1 MGWRARLLRL
11 PPLALGIVAV
21 LALAAARLLDPAPV
35 RALRFAQFDA
45 AQRLMPR
52 PLPDL
57 PVRVVDIDDESLAR
71 IGQWPWPRDRLATL
85 VRRLHEAGAAAI
97 ALDIVFSEPDRL
109 SPSRIVGEVV
119 RRAADPALAEAL
131 ERLPD
136 NDALFAAA
144 LRDAPTVLGLL
155 MTARRGVPVQPKASL
170 AVIGPP
176 LAGHVDRFGGALPP
190 LPGLLDAARGLGSI
204 SIGEAD
210 TAIVRQVPLLQTAGD
225 TPVPGFAVEA
235 LRVALGE
242 STIGVRVGPVG
253 GGREG
258 VRALR
263 IGRLVVPTTPDGQI
277 WLHGSDPVADR
288 ARWLSAWRVLAGD
301 TPDDRTRA
309 ELAAL
314 VRGRIVL
321 VGASAA
327 GLGDLRATAMAPYLP
342 GVSIHA
348 QAIEQMLSGWHL
360 DRPFWADGAEL
371 AALLL
376 IGLLATWAAARL
388 RAVRA
393 LAVAI
398 VLDAA
403 LIGTAWWAF
412 TGPHLLL
419 DVTSP
424 LLAAVV
430 GFSVA
435 ALGRYVGVEMQQRR
449 LRTRFSQYLS
459 PDVVRRLVAQ
469 PGLLRLDGEQRD
481 MSFVFTDIAGFTSL
495 TERIGPRRLI
505 ALLDRYLDTLC
516 EIGVRHGGTID
527 KIVGDAVHVM
537 FNAPVDQPDHAARA
551 LACAREM
558 DTVAQAFARDMEA
571 QGEPFGATRVG
582 VSSGPAVVGDVGGR
596 RRLDYTAHG
605 TAVNLASRLEAANK
619 ALGTTICVAG
629 ATRERVEGAALRPA
643 ARLLVRGH
651 AAPVDVFTTLPD
663 GAADAHAEAWS
674 AAYVAIATGAPEAR
688 AMLATLDASWPNDP
702 LVTLHL
708 KRIDAGARDA
718 VIDLRG

>member
-1 MGWRARLLRL
+1 MDWRTRLLRL

-21 LALAAARLLDPAPV
+21 LALAAARLVDPAP
-35 RALRFAQFDA
+35 LRELRLAQFDA

-52 PLPDL
+52 PLADL
-57 PVRVVDIDDESLAR
+57 PVRVVDIDDASLAR

-85 VRRLHEAGAAAI
+85 VTRLHEAGAAAI
-97 ALDIVFSEPDRL
+97 ALDIVFAEPDRL
-109 SPSRIVGEVV
+109 SPARIVGELA
-119 RRAADPALAEAL
+119 RRGGDPSLVEAMG
-131 ERLPD
+131 RLPD

-144 LRDAPTVLGLL
+144 IGEAPVVLGMLL
-155 MTARRGVPVQPKASL
+155 TAGRGAPVQPKASL

-190 LPGLLDAARGLGSI
+190 LPALRAAARGLGSI
-204 SIGEAD
+204 SIGESD

-242 STIGVRVGPVG
+242 TTIGVRVAPVG
-253 GGREG
+253 GGRDG

-263 IGRLVVPTTPDGQI
+263 IGQLVVPTAPDGHI
-277 WLHGSDPVADR
+277 WLHGVDPAADR
-288 ARWLSAWRVLAGD
+288 ARWLSAWRVLAGEQ
-301 TPDDRTRA
+301 PDDRTRA

-314 VRGRIVL
+314 VKGRIVL

-327 GLGDLRATAMAPYLP
+327 GLGDLRATAMAPYVP

-348 QAIEQMLSGWHL
+348 QAIEQMLAGWHL
-360 DRPFWADGAEL
+360 ERPFWADGAEL
-371 AALLL
+371 AALLAV
-376 IGLLATWAAARL
+376 GLLATWAAARL
-388 RAVRA
+388 RAMRA
-393 LAVAI
+393 LLAAI
-398 VLDAA
+398 ALDAV
-403 LIGTAWWAF
+403 LIGAAWWAF
-412 TGPHLLL
+412 TGPRLLL
-419 DVTSP
+419 DVTAP

-430 GFSVA
+430 GFSLA
-435 ALGRYVGVEMQQRR
+435 ALGRYVGVEVQQRR
-449 LRTRFSQYLS
+449 LRARFSQYLS
-459 PDVVRRLVAQ
+459 PDVVRRLVRQ

-495 TERIGPRRLI
+495 TERVGPRRLI

-537 FNAPVDQPDHAARA
+537 FNAPLDQPDHADRA

-558 DTVAQAFARDMEA
+558 DVVAQAFARDMEQ
-571 QGEPFGATRVG
+571 QGEIFGATRIG
-582 VSSGPAVVGDVGGR
+582 VSSGTAVVGDVGGR

-619 ALGTTICVAG
+619 ALGTTICVSG
-629 ATRERVEGAALRPA
+629 ATRERVEGEMLRPA
-643 ARLLVRGH
+643 ARLMVRGH
-651 AAPVDVFTTLPD
+651 ADPVDVFTTMPTGAPD
-663 GAADAHAEAWS
+663 SFAEAWS
-674 AAYVAIATGAPEAR
+674 QAYIALATGEPEAR
-688 AMLATLDASWPNDP
+688 AMLVALDASQPNDP

-708 KRIDAGARDA
+708 KRLDAGARDA

>member
-1 MGWRARLLRL
+1 MDWRTRLLRL
-11 PPLALGIVAV
+11 PPLALGIAAV
-21 LALAAARLLDPAPV
+21 LALAAARLLDPTPV
-35 RALRFAQFDA
+35 RELRLAQFDA
-45 AQRLMPR
+45 VQRLMPR

-57 PVRVVDIDDESLAR
+57 PVRIVDIDDDSLGR

-109 SPSRIVGEVV
+109 SPARIVGEVA
-119 RRAADPALAEAL
+119 RRGGDASLVEAMG
-131 ERLPD
+131 RLPD
-136 NDALFAAA
+136 NDALFATAI
-144 LRDAPTVLGLL
+144 REAPVVLGML
-155 MTARRGVPVQPKASL
+155 MTAGPGAPVQPKASL

-176 LAGHVDRFGGALPP
+176 LAGHVDRFGGAMPP
-190 LPGLLDAARGLGSI
+190 LPVLLDAARGLGSI
-204 SIGEAD
+204 SIGESD

-225 TPVPGFAVEA
+225 TPIPGFAVEA

-253 GGREG
+253 GGRDG

-263 IGRLVVPTTPDGQI
+263 IGQLVVPTTPDGQI
-277 WLHGSDPVADR
+277 WLHGTDPAADR
-288 ARWLSAWRVLAGD
+288 ARWLPAWRVLAGD
-301 TPDDRTRA
+301 TPEDRTRA

-314 VRGRIVL
+314 VKGRIVL

-348 QAIEQMLSGWHL
+348 QAIEQMLAGWHL
-360 DRPFWADGAEL
+360 ERPFWADGAEL

-376 IGLLATWAAARL
+376 IGLLATWTAARL

-393 LAVAI
+393 LLVAFA
-398 VLDAA
+398 LDAA
-403 LIGTAWWAF
+403 LIGVAWWAF
-412 TGPHLLL
+412 TGPRLML
-419 DVTSP
+419 DVTAP

-449 LRTRFSQYLS
+449 LRARFSQYLS

-495 TERIGPRRLI
+495 TERIGPRKLI

-537 FNAPVDQPDHAARA
+537 FNAPLDQPDHAQRA
-551 LACAREM
+551 MACAREM
-558 DTVAQAFARDMEA
+558 DKVARAFARDMEQ
-571 QGEPFGATRVG
+571 QGEPFGATRIG

-605 TAVNLASRLEAANK
+605 TAVNMAARLEAANK
-619 ALGTTICVAG
+619 ALGTTICVSG
-629 ATRERVEGAALRPA
+629 GTRERVAGAALRPA
-643 ARLLVRGH
+643 ARLMVRGH
-651 AAPVDVFTTLPD
+651 GEPIDAFTTLPE
-663 GAADAHAEAWS
+663 GATDAHADAWS
-674 AAYVAIATGAPEAR
+674 TAYVAIASGAPEAR
-688 AMLATLDASWPNDP
+688 AMLATLDATWPDDP
-702 LVTLHL
+702 LVALHL
-708 KRIDAGARDA
+708 RRLDAGARDA

>member
-1 MGWRARLLRL
+1 MGWRARLFRL

-35 RALRFAQFDA
+35 RALRFAQFDT

-57 PVRVVDIDDESLAR
+57 PVRVVDIDDEALAR

-109 SPSRIVGEVV
+109 SPSRIVGEVA

-170 AVIGPP
+170 AVVGPP
-176 LAGHVDRFGGALPP
+176 LAGHVDHFGGALPP

-242 STIGVRVGPVG
+242 STIGIRVGPVG

-263 IGRLVVPTTPDGQI
+263 IGQLVVPTTPDGQI

-348 QAIEQMLSGWHL
+348 QAIEQMLSAWHL
-360 DRPFWADGAEL
+360 ERPFWADGAEL

-393 LAVAI
+393 LAVAV

-412 TGPHLLL
+412 AGPRLLL
-419 DVTSP
+419 DVTAP
-424 LLAAVV
+424 LLAAVI
-430 GFSVA
+430 GFAVA

-537 FNAPVDQPDHAARA
+537 FNAPLDQPDHAARA

-571 QGEPFGATRVG
+571 QGESFGATRIG

-663 GAADAHAEAWS
+663 GVTDAHAEAWS
-674 AAYVAIATGAPEAR
+674 AAYVAIATSAPEAR

-702 LVTLHL
+702 LVALYL
-708 KRIDAGARDA
+708 RRIGAGARDA

>member
-1 MGWRARLLRL
+1 MDWRTRLLRL

-21 LALAAARLLDPAPV
+21 LAVAAARLLDPAPV
-35 RALRFAQFDA
+35 RDLRLAQFDA
-45 AQRLMPR
+45 LQRLMPR

-57 PVRVVDIDDESLAR
+57 PVRIVDIDEQSLAQ
-71 IGQWPWPRDRLATL
+71 IGQWPWPRDRLASL

-97 ALDIVFSEPDRL
+97 ALDIVFAEPDRL
-109 SPSRIVGEVV
+109 SPARIVGEVA
-119 RRAADPALAEAL
+119 RRGGDASLVDALGK
-131 ERLPD
+131 LPD

-144 LRDAPTVLGLL
+144 IRDAPVVLGMLL
-155 MTARRGVPVQPKASL
+155 TAGRGAPAQPKASL

-176 LAGHVDRFGGALPP
+176 VAAHVERFAGALPP
-190 LPGLLDAARGLGSI
+190 LPALAEAARGLGSI
-204 SIGEAD
+204 SIGESD
-210 TAIVRQVPLLQTAGD
+210 TAIVRQVPLLQAVDG

-242 STIGVRVGPVG
+242 TTIGVRVGPVG
-253 GGREG
+253 GGRDG

-263 IGRLVVPTTPDGQI
+263 IGQLVVPTTPDGQI
-277 WLHGSDPVADR
+277 WLHGIDLAADR
-288 ARWLSAWRVLAGD
+288 ARWLSASRVLAGD
-301 TPDDRTRA
+301 SPDDRTRA

-314 VRGRIVL
+314 VKGRIVL

-360 DRPFWADGAEL
+360 ERPFWAEGAEF

-376 IGLLATWAAARL
+376 LGLLATWAAARL
-388 RAVRA
+388 RAMRA
-393 LAVAI
+393 LLGAI
-398 VLDAA
+398 VIDAA
-403 LIGTAWWAF
+403 LIGTVWWAF
-412 TGPHLLL
+412 AGPHLLL
-419 DVTSP
+419 DATAP
-424 LLAAVV
+424 LMAAVA
-430 GFSVA
+430 GFTVA
-435 ALGRYVGVEMQQRR
+435 ALGRYVGVEIVQRR
-449 LRTRFSQYLS
+449 LRARFSQYLS

-481 MSFVFTDIAGFTSL
+481 MSFVFTDIAGFTAL
-495 TERIGPRRLI
+495 TERVGPRRLI
-505 ALLDRYLDTLC
+505 ALLDRYLDMLC

-537 FNAPVDQPDHAARA
+537 FNAPLDQPDHAACA

-558 DTVAQAFARDMEA
+558 DSVARAFVRDAEQ
-571 QGEPFGATRVG
+571 QGETFGATRIG

-619 ALGTTICVAG
+619 TLGTTICVSG

-643 ARLLVRGH
+643 ARLLVRGN
-651 AAPVDVFTTLPD
+651 AEPVDVFTTVPA
-663 GAADAHAEAWS
+663 GTADAVLEAWN
-674 AAYVAIATGAPEAR
+674 AAYVALATGAPEAR
-688 AMLATLDASWPNDP
+688 AMLMELRAKWPDDP
-702 LVTLHL
+702 LVALHL
-708 KRIDAGARDA
+708 KRIDAGARDT

>member
-1 MGWRARLLRL
+1 MDWRSRLLRL
-11 PPLALGIVAV
+11 PPLALGIAAV

-35 RALRFAQFDA
+35 RELRLAQFDA

-52 PLPDL
+52 PLADL
-57 PVRVVDIDDESLAR
+57 PVRVVDIDDDSLAR

-97 ALDIVFSEPDRL
+97 ALDIVFTEADRL
-109 SPSRIVGEVV
+109 SPARIVGEVV
-119 RRAADPALAEAL
+119 RRGGDPSLIEAMG
-131 ERLPD
+131 RLPD

-144 LRDAPTVLGLL
+144 IREAPVVLGML
-155 MTARRGVPVQPKASL
+155 MTTGRGEPVQPKASL

-176 LAGHVDRFGGALPP
+176 LAGHVDRFGGAMPP
-190 LPGLLDAARGLGSI
+190 VPVLLGAARGLGSI
-204 SIGEAD
+204 SIGESD
-210 TAIVRQVPLLQTAGD
+210 TAIVRQVPLLQMAGD

-242 STIGVRVGPVG
+242 TTIGVRVGPVG
-253 GGREG
+253 GGRDG

-263 IGRLVVPTTPDGQI
+263 IGQLVVPSAPDGQI

-314 VRGRIVL
+314 VKGRIVL
-321 VGASAA
+321 VGASAV

-348 QAIEQMLSGWHL
+348 QAIEQMLAGWHL
-360 DRPFWADGAEL
+360 ERPFWAEGAEL

-393 LAVAI
+393 LLVAI

-403 LIGTAWWAF
+403 LIGVAWWAF
-412 TGPHLLL
+412 TGPLLLL
-419 DVTSP
+419 DVTAP

-435 ALGRYVGVEMQQRR
+435 GLGRYVGVETQQRR

-495 TERIGPRRLI
+495 TERVGPRKLI

-527 KIVGDAVHVM
+527 KIVGDAVPVM
-537 FNAPVDQPDHAARA
+537 FNAPLDQPDHAARA

-558 DTVAQAFARDMEA
+558 DTVARAFARDKER
-571 QGEPFGATRVG
+571 QGETFGATRIG

-605 TAVNLASRLEAANK
+605 TAVNLAARIEAANK
-619 ALGTTICVAG
+619 ALGTTICVSG
-629 ATRERVEGAALRPA
+629 ATRARIEGAALRPA
-643 ARLLVRGH
+643 ARLMVRGH
-651 AAPVDVFTTLPD
+651 AEPVDVFTTLPE
-663 GAADAHAEAWS
+663 GATDAQAEAWS
-674 AAYVAIATGAPEAR
+674 AAYVAVATGAPEAR
-688 AMLATLDASWPNDP
+688 ALLIELRSKWPDEP
-702 LVTLHL
+702 LVALHL

>member
-1 MGWRARLLRL
+1 VDWRTRLLRL

-21 LALAAARLLDPAPV
+21 LAVAAARLLDPTPV
-35 RALRFAQFDA
+35 RELRLAQFDTL
-45 AQRLMPR
+45 QRLMPR

-57 PVRVVDIDDESLAR
+57 PVRIVDIDDESLAR

-85 VRRLHEAGAAAI
+85 VKRLHDAGAVAI
-97 ALDIVFSEPDRL
+97 ALDIVFAEPDRL
-109 SPSRIVGEVV
+109 SPARIVGEVA
-119 RRAADPALAEAL
+119 RRGGDASLVEAMDK
-131 ERLPD
+131 LPD

-144 LRDAPTVLGLL
+144 IRDAPVVLGQLL
-155 MTARRGVPVQPKASL
+155 TANRGAAVQSKASL

-176 LAGHVDRFGGALPP
+176 LADHVDHFGGVLPP
-190 LPGLLDAARGLGSI
+190 LPVLLDAARGLGSI
-204 SIGEAD
+204 SIGESD
-210 TAIVRQVPLLQTAGD
+210 TAVVRQVPLLQTAGD

-235 LRVALGE
+235 LRVAMGE
-242 STIGVRVGPVG
+242 TTIGVRVGPVG
-253 GGREG
+253 GGRDG

-263 IGRLVVPTTPDGQI
+263 IGQLVVPTTPDGQI
-277 WLHGSDPVADR
+277 WLHSVDPIADR
-288 ARWLSAWRVLAGD
+288 ARWLSAARVLAGD
-301 TPDDRTRA
+301 APDDRLRA

-314 VRGRIVL
+314 VKGRIVL

-371 AALLL
+371 AALLV
-376 IGLLATWAAARL
+376 IGVLATFAAARL
-388 RAVRA
+388 RAIRA
-393 LAVAI
+393 LLAAL

-403 LIGTAWWAF
+403 LIGVVWWSFA
-412 TGPHLLL
+412 GPHLLL
-419 DVTSP
+419 DATAP
-424 LLAAVV
+424 LLAAVI

-449 LRTRFSQYLS
+449 LRARFSQYLS
-459 PDVVRRLVAQ
+459 PDVVRRLAAE

-495 TERIGPRRLI
+495 TERVGPRRLI

-537 FNAPVDQPDHAARA
+537 FNAPLDQSDHAARA

-558 DTVAQAFARDMEA
+558 DTVARAFALEMEQ
-571 QGEPFGATRVG
+571 QGEVFGATRIG
-582 VSSGPAVVGDVGGR
+582 VSSGTAVVGDVGGR

-605 TAVNLASRLEAANK
+605 TAVNLAARLEAANK
-619 ALGTTICVAG
+619 ALGGTICVSG

-651 AAPVDVFTTLPD
+651 AEPVDVFTTIPGGAPD
-663 GAADAHAEAWS
+663 TAIEDWN
-674 AAYVAIATGAPEAR
+674 AAYVALATGAPEAR
-688 AMLATLDASWPNDP
+688 AMLIELRAKWPDDP
-702 LVTLHL
+702 LLAIHL
-708 KRIDAGARDA
+708 KRLDAGARDA

>member
-1 MGWRARLLRL
+1 MNWRARLLRL

-35 RALRFAQFDA
+35 RELRFAQFDA

-52 PLPDL
+52 PLADL
-57 PVRVVDIDDESLAR
+57 PIRVVDIDDESLTR

-85 VRRLHEAGAAAI
+85 TQRLNEAGAAAI
-97 ALDIVFSEPDRL
+97 AFDVVFAEADRL
-109 SPSRIVGEVV
+109 SPSRILSEVT
-119 RRAADPALAEAL
+119 RRGVDAALTGAL

-144 LRDAPTVLGLL
+144 LREAPSVLGMLL
-155 MTARRGVPVQPKASL
+155 SAQRGQPVPPKASL

-176 LAGHVDRFGGALPP
+176 LADHLDRFGGALPP
-190 LPGLLDAARGLGSI
+190 LPALSDAARGLGSI
-204 SIGEAD
+204 SIGESD

-225 TPVPGFAVEA
+225 TVVPGFAVEA
-235 LRVALGE
+235 LRVAMGE

-253 GGREG
+253 GGRDG

-263 IGRLVVPTTPDGQI
+263 IGQLVVPTTPDGQI
-277 WLHGSDPVADR
+277 WLHGADPAADR
-288 ARWLSAWRVLAGD
+288 ARWLSAGRVLAAD
-301 TPDDRTRA
+301 RLDDRTRA

-314 VRGRIVL
+314 VKGRIVL

-360 DRPFWADGAEL
+360 ERPFWADGAEL
-371 AALLL
+371 AALLVA
-376 IGLLATWAAARL
+376 GLVATWAAARL
-388 RAVRA
+388 RAARA
-393 LAVAI
+393 LVVAI

-403 LIGTAWWAF
+403 LIGAAWWAF
-412 TGPHLLL
+412 TSPRLLL
-419 DVTSP
+419 DASAP

-435 ALGRYVGVEMQQRR
+435 ALGRYVSVEVQQRR

-459 PDVVRRLVAQ
+459 PDVVRRLVAD

-495 TERIGPRRLI
+495 TERVGPRKLI
-505 ALLDRYLDTLC
+505 ALLDRYLGTLC
-516 EIGVRHGGTID
+516 EIGVSHGGTID

-537 FNAPVDQPDHAARA
+537 FNAPLDQPDHAARA

-558 DTVAQAFARDMEA
+558 DSVARAFARDMDA
-571 QGEPFGATRVG
+571 QGEPFGATRIG
-582 VSSGPAVVGDVGGR
+582 VSSGTAVVGDVGGR

-619 ALGTTICVAG
+619 ALGTTICVSG
-629 ATRERVEGAALRPA
+629 ATRERAEGAQLRPT
-643 ARLLVRGH
+643 ARLMVRGH
-651 AAPVDVFTTLPD
+651 AEPVDVFTTMPR
-663 GAADAHAEAWS
+663 GAPASFAEAWN
-674 AAYVAIATGAPEAR
+674 AAYVALATGAPEAR
-688 AMLATLDASWPNDP
+688 AMMVELRSEWPEDP
-702 LVTLHL
+702 LITLHL
-708 KRIDAGARDA
+708 KRIEEGARDA
-718 VIDLRG
+718 VIDLRD

>member
-1 MGWRARLLRL
+1 MDWRTRLLRL

-35 RALRFAQFDA
+35 RELRLAQFDA
-45 AQRLMPR
+45 MQRLMPR

-57 PVRVVDIDDESLAR
+57 PVRVVDIDDDSLSR

-97 ALDIVFSEPDRL
+97 ALDIVFAEPDRL
-109 SPSRIVGEVV
+109 SPQRIVGEVA
-119 RRAADPALAEAL
+119 RRGGDSSLIEAM

-144 LRDAPTVLGLL
+144 IREAPVVLGMLL
-155 MTARRGVPVQPKASL
+155 TAGRGAPVQPKVSL

-176 LAGHVDRFGGALPP
+176 LANHVDRFGGALPP
-190 LPGLLDAARGLGSI
+190 VPVLLGAARGLGSI
-204 SIGEAD
+204 SIGESD

-225 TPVPGFAVEA
+225 TPIPGFAVEA
-235 LRVALGE
+235 LRVAMGE
-242 STIGVRVGPVG
+242 TTIGVRVGPVG
-253 GGREG
+253 GGRDG

-263 IGRLVVPTTPDGQI
+263 IGQLVVPTAPDGHI
-277 WLHGSDPVADR
+277 WLHGVDPAADR
-288 ARWLSAWRVLAGD
+288 ARWVSAWRVLAGD
-301 TPDDRTRA
+301 TADDRTRA
-309 ELAAL
+309 ELATL
-314 VRGRIVL
+314 VKGRIVL

-327 GLGDLRATAMAPYLP
+327 GLGDLRSTAMAPYLP

-360 DRPFWADGAEL
+360 ERPFWADGAEL
-371 AALLL
+371 AALLVV
-376 IGLLATWAAARL
+376 GLLATWAAARL

-393 LAVAI
+393 LVVAI
-398 VLDAA
+398 VLDVAV
-403 LIGTAWWAF
+403 IGAAWWAF
-412 TGPHLLL
+412 TGAHLLL
-419 DVTSP
+419 DATAP
-424 LLAAVV
+424 LVAAVV
-430 GFSVA
+430 GFSIA

-449 LRTRFSQYLS
+449 LRARFSQYLS

-495 TERIGPRRLI
+495 TERVGPRRLI

-537 FNAPVDQPDHAARA
+537 FNAPLDQPDHAARA

-558 DTVAQAFARDMEA
+558 DSVARAFARDLE
-571 QGEPFGATRVG
+571 QQDEIFGATRIG
-582 VSSGPAVVGDVGGR
+582 VSSGTAVVGDVGGR

-605 TAVNLASRLEAANK
+605 TAVNLAARLEAANK
-619 ALGTTICVAG
+619 ALGTTICVSG

-643 ARLLVRGH
+643 ARLLVRGN
-651 AAPVDVFTTLPD
+651 ADFIDVFSTLPD
-663 GAADAHAEAWS
+663 GTTDATAEAWN
-674 AAYVAIATGAPEAR
+674 AAYVALATGAPEAR
-688 AMLATLDASWPNDP
+688 AMLLALRPKWPDDP
-702 LVTLHL
+702 LVELHL
-708 KRIDAGARDA
+708 KRLDSGASDA